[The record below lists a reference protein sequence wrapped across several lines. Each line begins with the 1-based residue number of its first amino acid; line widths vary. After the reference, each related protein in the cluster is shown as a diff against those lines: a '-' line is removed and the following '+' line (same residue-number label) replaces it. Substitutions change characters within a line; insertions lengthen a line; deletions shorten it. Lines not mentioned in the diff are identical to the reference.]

1 MRVFIDSNIPIFA
14 VGGESPERVSSRRLM
29 RLAAE
34 GTVEL
39 HASVELV
46 QEFLFHRLRRVDRAL
61 AVAQARELSGLCVLH
76 AFDAA
81 VLGEAIALVESGEL
95 RGRDAVH
102 AGTALQCGFS
112 EIVSFDTGFGQCARL
127 TRLGPDDVADSVV
140 GRGGPTA

>member
-1 MRVFIDSNIPIFA
+1 MRVFIDSNIPILA
-14 VGGESPERVSSRRLM
+14 VGGESPDRASSRRLM

-34 GTVEL
+34 GAVEL

-61 AVAQARELSGLCVLH
+61 AVAQARELAGLCVLH

-81 VLGEAIALVESGEL
+81 VLDEALALVESGEL

-102 AGTALQCGFS
+102 AGTALHCGFS
-112 EIVSFDTGFGQCARL
+112 EIVSFDTDFSRCTRL
-127 TRLGPDDVADSVV
+127 TRLGPDDVANAVV
-140 GRGGPTA
+140 S